1 MGENMIKSEDLVFK
15 YVNTEEQTEKVAI
28 NHVSME
34 VKKGEF
40 LVILGHNGSG
50 KSTMAKHM
58 NALLLP
64 SGGKMYVDGLDT
76 SDIENIWEVR
86 RRAGMVFQNPDN
98 QLVATIVEEDVAFGP
113 ENLGVPPE
121 EIRKRVDEAL
131 ERVGMSEYK
140 RHAPHLLSGGQKQR
154 IAIAGILAMKPKCII
169 FDEPTAMLDPSGR
182 KEVLDT
188 IIDLNKNYGITV
200 ILITHYMDEAAKA
213 DRIVVMDKGKLILDG
228 KPRDVFS
235 NVEKM
240 KSIGLDVPQVTEL
253 SYELQKAGINIDTR
267 ILDVN
272 EMVNAICQ
280 LK

>member
-15 YVNTEEQTEKVAI
+15 YVNAEEKTEKIAI

-40 LVILGHNGSG
+40 LVVLGHNGSG
-50 KSTMAKHM
+50 KSTMAKHI

-113 ENLGVPPE
+113 ENLGVDPK
-121 EIRKRVDEAL
+121 EIRERVDDSL
-131 ERVGMSEYK
+131 KTVGMYEYRK
-140 RHAPHLLSGGQKQR
+140 HAPHLLSGGQKQR
-154 IAIAGILAMKPKCII
+154 IAIAGILAMRPKCIVL
-169 FDEPTAMLDPSGR
+169 DEPTAMLDPSGR
-182 KEVLDT
+182 KEVMKT
-188 IIDLNKNYGITV
+188 IKEVNKKFGITI
-200 ILITHYMDEAAKA
+200 ILITHYMDEAAQA
-213 DRIVVMDKGKLILDG
+213 DRIIVMDKGEKVMEG
-228 KPRDVFS
+228 VPREIFS
-235 NVEKM
+235 QVEKI

-253 SYELQKAGINIDTR
+253 AYELQKEGIDISTEILNID
-267 ILDVN
+267 
-272 EMVNAICQ
+272 EMVNALCQ